1 MIQCMGLP
9 AEQSQPA
16 SRFAAYLKAEA
27 DTGIKHEYRDG
38 HIVAMAGGSPAHS
51 AVAATILGELHA
63 QLKSSPCQPHGSD
76 FRVRY
81 GERTFYPD
89 VLVVSPP
96 PQLDPELPH
105 TLLNPRVIVE
115 VLSPGTETH
124 DRGYKWFHYQQI
136 PELTDFLLVS
146 LEQQTVEH
154 YLRQS
159 DSSWLYQRLELA
171 DTVKLTSIG
180 CELPVAACFARMDM
194 WRDS

>member
-1 MIQCMGLP
+1 MGLL
-9 AEQSQPA
+9 AEPIQPV

-27 DTGIKHEYRDG
+27 DTGIKHEYRNG
-38 HIVAMAGGSPAHS
+38 QIVAMAGGSPAHS
-51 AVAATILGELHA
+51 AVASTILVELGA

-81 GERTFYPD
+81 GDRTFYPD
-89 VLVVSPP
+89 VLVVCPP

-146 LEQQTVEH
+146 LEEQTVEH

-159 DSSWLYQRLELA
+159 DSSWLYQRLERGE
-171 DTVKLTSIG
+171 TVKLASIG
-180 CELPVAACFARMDM
+180 CELPVAACFGRVDM
-194 WRDS
+194 WQDS